1 MMIDVDKLREHMLNE
16 CYGAAFGGGFGGA
29 LVEAMDVENASPEKL
44 VELAQQQGIDLR
56 RYEVE

>member
-1 MMIDVDKLREHMLNE
+1 MIIDVDKLREDMLNE

-29 LVEAMDVENASPEKL
+29 LVEAFDVENASPEKL
-44 VELAQQQGIDLR
+44 VELAQQQGVDLQ